1 MRIERRYTKEG
12 QSPYAEIVFRL
23 ATSEIRNPDG
33 SIVFH
38 ADDVEVPKDWSQVA
52 SDVLA
57 QKYFRKAGVP
67 SRLKKVEE
75 ENVPS
80 WLWRSVPDE
89 AALAALPEKERF
101 VGETSCKQVFDRL
114 AGTWT
119 YWGWKGGYFSTEADA
134 QAFFDEHRYM
144 LAMQM
149 VAPNSPQWFNT
160 GLHWAYGIDGPSQG
174 HFYVDYRT
182 GKLVQSAT
190 AYEHPQPHA
199 CFIQSIA
206 DDLVNEGGIMD
217 LWVREARLFKYGS
230 GTGSNFSKLR
240 GEGERLS
247 GGGKSSGL
255 MSFLKIGDRAAG
267 AIKSGGTT
275 RRAAKMV
282 ILDADHPDIEQFID
296 WKVIEEQ
303 KVANLVT
310 GSKINQKHLRSI
322 LKACVNCEGSG
333 DDCFDPEKNPVLR
346 REIKAARKNHVPDNY
361 IRRVIQFAKQGYTD
375 INFPI
380 YDTDWDSEA
389 YLTVSGQNSNNTV
402 RITDE
407 FLKAVEADRDWDL
420 FWRTKPGKISNTM
433 KARDL
438 WEKIGY
444 AAWASADPGL
454 QFHTTINDWHT
465 CPASGPIIASN
476 PCSEY
481 MFLDDTACNLASL
494 NLLAFKNEFGAS
506 GSLLSPPC
514 GGEMERGAM
523 APASQRIPPSLPSP
537 SSGRDRAVPTAIL
550 IRRRG
555 LRARRA
561 AVDHRARNL
570 GADGAIPVA
579 RDRAALVRLPYAGSR
594 LRQSRRPIDV
604 VGHCL
609 RLRRRPR
616 DLRLAVGD
624 HDRHRLRHLGR
635 NGGRARHLPALCR
648 EPRRHAAG
656 DAQSSPRG
664 LRRTHRLRAGGD
676 AAGAAQP
683 QGQSGPEARRARQAR
698 VGSRARTRE
707 AHGYRNAQASVVAP
721 TGTIGLVMD
730 CDTTGIEPDFAL
742 VKFKKLAGGGY
753 WKIINRAVP
762 AALRKLGYSEAQIAE
777 IEVYAVGHGSLGQA
791 PGINHATLKAKG
803 FTPEAIEK
811 VEKVLPTAFDI
822 KFAFNK
828 WSLGVDFLRD
838 ELGVDAE
845 DLAAPSFDL
854 LAHLGFTKRE
864 IEAANIHVCG
874 AMTVEGA
881 PHLKPEHYA
890 VFDCANPC
898 GRIGKRYLS
907 VDSHIRM
914 LAAAQPFISG
924 AISKTINMPNEATV
938 EDCKAAYVLSWKLAL
953 KANALYRDGSKLSQ
967 PLQSQLISEDDED
980 EDVIEAFVE
989 KPMAARASA
998 LAEKV
1003 VEKVVERI
1011 VVMRERERMPDRRKG
1026 YTQKAVVGG
1035 HKVYLRTGEY
1045 DDGRLGEIFIDMHKE
1060 GAALRS
1066 LLNNFA
1072 IAVSLGLQYGVPL
1085 DEYVDAFTF
1094 TRFEPSGPVQGNDS
1108 IKYATSI
1115 LDYVFRELAV
1125 SYLERFDLAHV
1136 DPSGEG
1142 FDALGKGVEEGKPD
1156 PDARFVSKG
1165 LTRSRTDRLKVMQG
1179 GSESLPSPAGGGSAG
1194 ETGRGGVTSKVTALT
1209 SIGARGEMAGSAALK
1224 AEPEPRL
1231 SPAQALEQL
1240 NWTDARTHAKLA
1252 AAEKRAEARAK
1263 GYEGEAC
1270 GECGNFTMVRN
1281 GTCMKCDTCGSTT
1294 GCS

>member
-12 QSPYAEIVFRL
+12 QSPYADIAFRL
-23 ATSEIRNPDG
+23 TTSEIRNPDG
-33 SIVFH
+33 SVVFH
-38 ADDVEVPKDWSQVA
+38 AENVEVPELWSQVA
-52 SDVLA
+52 ADVLA

-67 SRLKKVEE
+67 ARLKKVEE
-75 ENVPS
+75 ETVPS
-80 WLWRSVPDE
+80 WLWRSVADE
-89 AALAALPEKERF
+89 AALNALPEKERF
-101 VGETSCKQVFDRL
+101 IGEQSSKQVFDRL

-119 YWGWKGGYFSTEADA
+119 YWGFKGGYFSSEADA

-174 HFYVDYRT
+174 HYYVDFKT

-310 GSKINQKHLRSI
+310 GSKINQRHLRAI

-375 INFPI
+375 IHFPI
-380 YDTDWDSEA
+380 YDTDWDSDA

-402 RITDE
+402 RVTDE

-420 FWRTKPGKISNTM
+420 FWRTKGGKIAKTI

-438 WEKIGY
+438 WEKIGH

-454 QFHTTINDWHT
+454 QFHTSINDWHT
-465 CPASGPIIASN
+465 CAASGPIIASN

-494 NLLAFKNEFGAS
+494 NLLAFHTQALPAAATGEKLKSELYDVEGYEHAVRLWTIVLEISVLMAQFPSREIAQRSFDFRTLGLGYANVGGLLMSSGIPYDSEAGRAIC
-506 GSLLSPPC
+506 GSLSAIMT
-514 GGEMERGAM
+514 GISYATSAEMAAELGPFPRFSENREPM
-523 APASQRIPPSLPSP
+523 
-537 SSGRDRAVPTAIL
+537 
-550 IRRRG
+550 
-555 LRARRA
+555 LRVMRNHRRA
-561 AVDHRARNL
+561 AYGERTGYEQMSTPPVPLDHKANPDQKL
-570 GADGAIPVA
+570 AEHAKKA
-579 RDRAALVRLPYAGSR
+579 WDRALK
-594 LRQSRRPIDV
+594 
-604 VGHCL
+604 
-609 RLRRRPR
+609 
-616 DLRLAVGD
+616 
-624 HDRHRLRHLGR
+624 LG
-635 NGGRARHLPALCR
+635 
-648 EPRRHAAG
+648 
-656 DAQSSPRG
+656 
-664 LRRTHRLRAGGD
+664 
-676 AAGAAQP
+676 
-683 QGQSGPEARRARQAR
+683 
-698 VGSRARTRE
+698 E

-753 WKIINRAVP
+753 FKIINRAVP
-762 AALRKLGYSEAQIAE
+762 EALRVLGYSEAQIAE
-777 IEVYAVGHGSLGQA
+777 IVVYAVGHGSLGNGPLKAA
-791 PGINHATLKAKG
+791 PAINHTTLKAKG
-803 FTPEAIEK
+803 FSEEAIAK
-811 VEKVLPTAFDI
+811 VEKALPTAFDI

-828 WSLGVDFLRD
+828 WTLGADFLRD

-854 LAHLGFTKRE
+854 LAHMGFTKRE

-898 GRIGKRYLS
+898 GRTGKRYLS

-938 EDCKAAYVLSWKLAL
+938 EDCKAAYILSWKLGL

-967 PLQSQLISEDDED
+967 PLQSQLIADEEDDD
-980 EDVIEAFVE
+980 DVIEAFID
-989 KPMAARASA
+989 KPAAARAAA
-998 LAEKV
+998 LSEKI

-1035 HKVYLRTGEY
+1035 HKLYLRTGEY

-1108 IKYATSI
+1108 IKFATSI

-1125 SYLERFDLAHV
+1125 SYMERFDLAHV
-1136 DPSGEG
+1136 DPTGEG
-1142 FDALGKGVEEGKPD
+1142 FDALGKGVEEGRP
-1156 PDARFVSKG
+1156 ATEGRYVSKG

-1179 GSESLPSPAGGGSAG
+1179 GADALASPAGGGPAG
-1194 ETGRGGVTSKVTALT
+1194 EAGRSGAVSNVTSLSSATP
-1209 SIGARGEMAGSAALK
+1209 RGEISGSTALK
-1224 AEPEPRL
+1224 AEPEQKL
-1231 SPAQALEQL
+1231 SPTQALEQMQ
-1240 NWTDARTHAKLA
+1240 WTKTDAKAV
-1252 AAEKRAEARAK
+1252 AAERRAEAKAK
-1263 GYEGEAC
+1263 GYEGEMC
-1270 GECGNFTMVRN
+1270 SECLNFTLVRN
-1281 GTCMKCDTCGSTT
+1281 GTCLKCDTCGSTT